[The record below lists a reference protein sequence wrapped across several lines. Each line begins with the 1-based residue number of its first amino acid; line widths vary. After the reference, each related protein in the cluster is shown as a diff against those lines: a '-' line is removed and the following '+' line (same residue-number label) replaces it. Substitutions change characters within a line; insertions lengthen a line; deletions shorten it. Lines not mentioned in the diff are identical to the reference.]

1 MLDKEFLPP
10 TERDLLELIV
20 ALLAD
25 PAQRDNPL
33 RSPLAR
39 LLAHSEWQRERL
51 ERLVRISDGYQ
62 QVARGESLNLAEQ
75 YDRQLRRLE
84 KLARISDR
92 YQNSL
97 REMSEAL
104 KVAALHDT
112 LTGLGNR
119 RFLMERL
126 KDETE
131 RASRKGL
138 PYAVGILDVDHFKLV
153 NDRFGHE
160 AGDQTLCKIADAIQ
174 ASLREY
180 DQCGRWG
187 GEEFLIILP
196 DTSLV
201 HAEQVAE
208 RIREAIKALAL
219 DFSDSALPGVTASI
233 GITAYQPGEPYS
245 DAINRADNALLL
257 AKEAG
262 RDRVELAL

>member
-1 MLDKEFLPP
+1 MADRSLLHPA
-10 TERDLLELIV
+10 ERDLLEQV
-20 ALLAD
+20 ERLLAD
-25 PAQRDNPL
+25 PAEQDNSL
-33 RSPLAR
+33 RAALAA
-39 LLAHSEWQRERL
+39 LFAYSELQRERL
-51 ERLVRISDGYQ
+51 ERVVRISDGYQ
-62 QVARGESLNLAEQ
+62 HVTRGEKQSLVDQ

-104 KVAALHDT
+104 RDAALHDT

-131 RASRKGL
+131 RASRKGQL
-138 PYAVGILDVDHFKLV
+138 YAVGILDVDHFKLI

-160 AGDQTLCKIADAIQ
+160 AGDQALCLIANAIKDA
-174 ASLREY
+174 LREY

-196 DTSLV
+196 DTSLEFAV
-201 HAEQVAE
+201 QVAE
-208 RIREAIKALAL
+208 RVRLAIRNTGF
-219 DFSDSALPGVTASI
+219 DFIEGGGGVTASI
-233 GITAYQPGEPYS
+233 GITIYQPGEPYS
-245 DAINRADNALLL
+245 AAVNRADSALLQ
-257 AKEAG
+257 AKELG
-262 RDRVELAL
+262 RDRVAAAS

>member
-1 MLDKEFLPP
+1 MANKALLTPA
-10 TERDLLELIV
+10 ERDLLAQVES
-20 ALLAD
+20 LLAD
-25 PAQRDNPL
+25 PALQDNPL
-33 RSPLAR
+33 RAPLAG
-39 LLAHSEWQRERL
+39 LLAHSAWQRERL
-51 ERLVRISDGYQ
+51 ERMVRISDGFQ
-62 QVARGESLNLAEQ
+62 HVTRGEKQSLSEQ

-104 KVAALHDT
+104 REAALHDT

-138 PYAVGILDVDHFKLV
+138 PYAVGILDVDHFKLI

-160 AGDQTLCKIADAIQ
+160 AGDQALCLIASTIRDA
-174 ASLREY
+174 LREY

-187 GEEFLIILP
+187 GEEFLILLP
-196 DTSLV
+196 DTSL
-201 HAEQVAE
+201 AFAFQVAE
-208 RIREAIKALAL
+208 RVRLAIRNAAFGFLEG
-219 DFSDSALPGVTASI
+219 SAGITASI

-245 DAINRADNALLL
+245 VTINRADGALLK
-257 AKEAG
+257 AKEIG
-262 RDRVELAL
+262 RDRVEAAA

>member
-1 MLDKEFLPP
+1 MADRSLLHPA
-10 TERDLLELIV
+10 ERELLAEV
-20 ALLAD
+20 ERHLAD
-25 PAQRDNPL
+25 PAEQDNPL
-33 RSPLAR
+33 RGALAA
-39 LLAHSEWQRERL
+39 LLAYSESQRERL
-51 ERLVRISDGYQ
+51 ERVVRISDGFQ
-62 QVARGESLNLAEQ
+62 HVTRGEKQSLVDQ

-104 KVAALHDT
+104 RDAALHDT

-138 PYAVGILDVDHFKLV
+138 PYAVGILDVDHFKLI

-160 AGDQTLCKIADAIQ
+160 VGDQALCLIANAIKDA
-174 ASLREY
+174 LREY

-196 DTSLV
+196 DTSLEFAV
-201 HAEQVAE
+201 QVAE
-208 RIREAIKALAL
+208 RVRLAISATAF
-219 DFSDSALPGVTASI
+219 DFIADGGGVTASI
-233 GITAYQPGEPYS
+233 GMTVYRAGEPYS
-245 DAINRADNALLL
+245 VAVNRADSALLQ
-257 AKEAG
+257 AKDAG
-262 RDRVELAL
+262 RDRVVAAA

>member
-1 MLDKEFLPP
+1 MADRALLTPA
-10 TERDLLELIV
+10 ERDLLGQIES
-20 ALLAD
+20 LLDD
-25 PAQRDNPL
+25 PAQQDNPL
-33 RSPLAR
+33 RAPLAS

-51 ERLVRISDGYQ
+51 ERVVRISDGFQ
-62 QVARGESLNLAEQ
+62 HVTRGEKQSLSEQ

-104 KVAALHDT
+104 REAALHDT

-138 PYAVGILDVDHFKLV
+138 PYAVGILDVDHFKLI

-160 AGDQTLCKIADAIQ
+160 AGDQALCLIANAIRDA
-174 ASLREY
+174 LREY

-187 GEEFLIILP
+187 GEEFLILLP
-196 DTSLV
+196 DTSLAFAV
-201 HAEQVAE
+201 QVAE
-208 RIREAIKALAL
+208 RVRLAIRNASF
-219 DFSDSALPGVTASI
+219 DFLEGRASVTASI
-233 GITAYQPGEPYS
+233 GITVYQPGEPYS
-245 DAINRADNALLL
+245 AAINRADGALLI
-257 AKEAG
+257 AKEIG
-262 RDRVELAL
+262 RDRVEVAS

>member
-1 MLDKEFLPP
+1 MADRALLHPA
-10 TERDLLELIV
+10 ERDLLEQIER
-20 ALLAD
+20 LLVD
-25 PAQRDNPL
+25 PSEQDNPL
-33 RSPLAR
+33 RAPLAA
-39 LLAHSEWQRERL
+39 LFTYSESQRARL

-62 QVARGESLNLAEQ
+62 HVTRGEKQSLVEQ

-104 KVAALHDT
+104 RDASLHDT

-131 RASRKGL
+131 RGRRKGL
-138 PYAVGILDVDHFKLV
+138 PYAVGILDVDHFKSV

-160 AGDQTLCKIADAIQ
+160 IGDQALCLIANAIKDA
-174 ASLREY
+174 LREY

-196 DTSLV
+196 DTRLEF
-201 HAEQVAE
+201 AAQVAE
-208 RIREAIKALAL
+208 RVRLAISNTVFAFN
-219 DFSDSALPGVTASI
+219 DGGEGVTASI
-233 GITAYQPGEPYS
+233 GITVHQPGEPYS
-245 DAINRADNALLL
+245 AAVNRADRALLQ
-257 AKEAG
+257 AKELG
-262 RDRVELAL
+262 RDRVVAVS

>member
-1 MLDKEFLPP
+1 MADKVLLPP
-10 TERDLLELIV
+10 SEHDLLTQIES
-20 ALLAD
+20 LLAD
-25 PAQRDNPL
+25 PAQQENLL
-33 RSPLAR
+33 RAPLAA

-51 ERLVRISDGYQ
+51 ERVVRISDGYQ
-62 QVARGESLNLAEQ
+62 SVTRGERQSLVDQ

-104 KVAALHDT
+104 KDAALHDT

-119 RFLMERL
+119 RFLMECL

-131 RASRKGL
+131 RASRKAL
-138 PYAVGILDVDHFKLV
+138 PYAVGILDVDHFKLI

-160 AGDQTLCKIADAIQ
+160 AGDQALCRIAEAIKDA
-174 ASLREY
+174 LREY

-196 DTSLV
+196 ETSLSF
-201 HAEQVAE
+201 AIQVAE
-208 RIREAIKALAL
+208 RVRLAIRNTVF
-219 DFSDSALPGVTASI
+219 DFLEGGAGVTASI
-233 GITAYQPGEPYS
+233 GITVYQPGEPYS
-245 DAINRADNALLL
+245 AAINRADGALLT

-262 RDRVELAL
+262 RNRVEAAS